1 MLLTITAAGEH
12 AHALSFLLHKHPDTL
27 QQAELSVGTA
37 YIFYPEYGNEK
48 VTAALLLD
56 IDPIGMVRNA
66 KNFAGKD
73 FLLGQYVN
81 DRPYVASSFM
91 SSAISKAFSSA
102 MNGRCKEHPEYIEL
116 PLTLTAKIS
125 VLPAPRGGELLIKR
139 LFEPLGYTVEAERHL
154 LDTQFSEWGYG
165 KYFTLTLKN
174 TLPLKELL
182 SHLYVLIPVLDNE
195 KHYFITQNEVEKLLQ
210 KGKGWLEQHPEREI
224 IVSRYLINL
233 KSLVRS
239 AFEVLQAAEDG
250 IIPSTDNEADADD
263 ETAQDEL
270 TKMDDTDAAEIG
282 HHNST
287 AADTLKPE
295 KAVKTGAVLETGS
308 TGNNA
313 TGEVKIGSKPKIGSE
328 VKTAG
333 DGLNDTVHTQLQKA
347 KKERLHDIRLKL
359 VVEKL
364 KQSGAASV
372 IDLGCGDG
380 KLLRLLVKEKQFTR
394 IAGTDVSYSELEKC
408 QDRLHWEEMSAKQ
421 RERLSLFQSSLTY
434 RDKRFSGFDA
444 AAVVEVIEHLD
455 LNRLPALEKSLF
467 ICAKPQTIVL
477 TTPNREYNVRYEN
490 LSAGK
495 VRHSDHRFEW
505 TRSEFAAWAERVA
518 REKNYTVVF
527 FPVGEEEE
535 NIGAPSQM
543 AVFTY
548 GN

>member
-1 MLLTITAAGEH
+1 MLLTITAEGEN
-12 AHALSFLLHKHPDTL
+12 AAALSFLLHKHPDKL
-27 QQAELSVGTA
+27 QQVELSVGVA
-37 YIFYPEYGNEK
+37 YIFYPECGKEK

-102 MNGRCKEHPEYIEL
+102 MNGSCKEHPEFIDM
-116 PLTLTAKIS
+116 PLALTAKIS

-174 TLPLKELL
+174 TLPLKDLL

-239 AFEVLQAAEDG
+239 AFEVLQAVEDG
-250 IIPSTDNEADADD
+250 IIPDTDNEA
-263 ETAQDEL
+263 EQDEL
-270 TKMDDTDAAEIG
+270 TKIED
-282 HHNST
+282 T
-287 AADTLKPE
+287 AA
-295 KAVKTGAVLETGS
+295 A
-308 TGNNA
+308 
-313 TGEVKIGSKPKIGSE
+313 
-328 VKTAG
+328 
-333 DGLNDTVHTQLQKA
+333 HTQLQKV

-359 VVEKL
+359 VAEKL

-380 KLLRLLVKEKQFTR
+380 KLLRLLLKEKQFTR
-394 IAGTDVSYSELEKC
+394 IAGTDVSYSELEKS
-408 QDRLHWEEMSAKQ
+408 QDKLHWNEMPERQ

-455 LNRLPALEKSLF
+455 PNRLPALEKSLF
-467 ICAKPQTIVL
+467 TYAKPQTIVL

-505 TRSEFAAWAERVA
+505 TRSEFEAWAERVA
-518 REKNYTVVF
+518 RENNYTVAF
-527 FPVGEEEE
+527 FPVGEEEK

>member
-1 MLLTITAAGEH
+1 MLLTITAEGEN
-12 AHALSFLLHKHPDTL
+12 AAALSFLLHKHPDKL
-27 QQAELSVGTA
+27 QQVELSVGA
-37 YIFYPEYGNEK
+37 ASIFYPECRKEK

-81 DRPYVASSFM
+81 DRPYVASSFV

-102 MNGRCKEHPEYIEL
+102 MNGSCKEYPEFIDM
-116 PLTLTAKIS
+116 PLALTAKIS
-125 VLPAPRGGELLIKR
+125 VLPAPRGGGLLIKR

-174 TLPLKELL
+174 TLSLKELL

-239 AFEVLQAAEDG
+239 AFEVLQAVEDG
-250 IIPSTDNEADADD
+250 IIPDTDNEA
-263 ETAQDEL
+263 EQDEL
-270 TKMDDTDAAEIG
+270 TKIED
-282 HHNST
+282 T
-287 AADTLKPE
+287 AA
-295 KAVKTGAVLETGS
+295 A
-308 TGNNA
+308 
-313 TGEVKIGSKPKIGSE
+313 
-328 VKTAG
+328 
-333 DGLNDTVHTQLQKA
+333 HTQLQKV

-359 VVEKL
+359 VTEKL

-380 KLLRLLVKEKQFTR
+380 KLLRLLLKEKQFTR
-394 IAGTDVSYSELEKC
+394 IAGTDVSYSELEKS
-408 QDRLHWEEMSAKQ
+408 QDKLHWNEMPEKQ

-455 LNRLPALEKSLF
+455 PNRLPALEKSLF
-467 ICAKPQTIVL
+467 TYAKPQTIVL

-505 TRSEFAAWAERVA
+505 TRSEFEAWAERVA
-518 REKNYTVVF
+518 RENNYTVAF

>member
-1 MLLTITAAGEH
+1 MLLTITAEGEN
-12 AHALSFLLHKHPDTL
+12 AAALSFLLHKHPDKL
-27 QQAELSVGTA
+27 QQVELSVGVA
-37 YIFYPEYGNEK
+37 YIFYPECGKEK

-102 MNGRCKEHPEYIEL
+102 MNGSCKEHPEFIDM
-116 PLTLTAKIS
+116 PLALTAKIS

-174 TLPLKELL
+174 TLSLKDLL

-233 KSLVRS
+233 KSLMRS
-239 AFEVLQAAEDG
+239 AFEVLQAVEDG
-250 IIPSTDNEADADD
+250 IIPDTDNEA
-263 ETAQDEL
+263 EQDEL
-270 TKMDDTDAAEIG
+270 TKIED
-282 HHNST
+282 T
-287 AADTLKPE
+287 AA
-295 KAVKTGAVLETGS
+295 A
-308 TGNNA
+308 
-313 TGEVKIGSKPKIGSE
+313 
-328 VKTAG
+328 
-333 DGLNDTVHTQLQKA
+333 HTQLQKV

-359 VVEKL
+359 VAEKL

-380 KLLRLLVKEKQFTR
+380 KLLRLLLKEKQFTR
-394 IAGTDVSYSELEKC
+394 IAGTDVSYSELEKS
-408 QDRLHWEEMSAKQ
+408 QDKLHWNEMPEKQ

-455 LNRLPALEKSLF
+455 PNRLPALEKSLF
-467 ICAKPQTIVL
+467 TYAKPQTIVL

-505 TRSEFAAWAERVA
+505 TRSEFEAWAERVA
-518 REKNYTVVF
+518 RENNYTVAF

>member
-1 MLLTITAAGEH
+1 MLLTITAEGEN
-12 AHALSFLLHKHPDTL
+12 AAALSFLLHKHPDKL
-27 QQAELSVGTA
+27 QQVELSVGAA
-37 YIFYPEYGNEK
+37 YIFYPECEKEK

-81 DRPYVASSFM
+81 DRPYVASSFV

-102 MNGRCKEHPEYIEL
+102 MNGSCKEHPEFIDM
-116 PLTLTAKIS
+116 PLALTAKIS

-174 TLPLKELL
+174 TLALKDLL

-239 AFEVLQAAEDG
+239 AFEVLQAVEDG
-250 IIPSTDNEADADD
+250 IIPDTDNEA
-263 ETAQDEL
+263 EQDEL
-270 TKMDDTDAAEIG
+270 TKIED
-282 HHNST
+282 T
-287 AADTLKPE
+287 AA
-295 KAVKTGAVLETGS
+295 A
-308 TGNNA
+308 
-313 TGEVKIGSKPKIGSE
+313 
-328 VKTAG
+328 
-333 DGLNDTVHTQLQKA
+333 HTQLQKV

-359 VVEKL
+359 VAEKL

-380 KLLRLLVKEKQFTR
+380 KLLRLLLKEKQFTR
-394 IAGTDVSYSELEKC
+394 IAGTDVSYSELEKS
-408 QDRLHWEEMSAKQ
+408 QDRLHWNEMPEKQ

-455 LNRLPALEKSLF
+455 PNRLPALEKSLF
-467 ICAKPQTIVL
+467 TYAKPQTIVL

-505 TRSEFAAWAERVA
+505 TRSEFEAWAERVA
-518 REKNYTVVF
+518 RENNYTVAC

>member
-1 MLLTITAAGEH
+1 MLLTITAEGEN
-12 AHALSFLLHKHPDTL
+12 AAALSFLLHKHPDKL
-27 QQAELSVGTA
+27 QQVELSVGAA
-37 YIFYPEYGNEK
+37 YIFYPECEKEK

-102 MNGRCKEHPEYIEL
+102 MNGNCKEHPEFIDM
-116 PLTLTAKIS
+116 PLALTAKIS

-174 TLPLKELL
+174 TLALKDLL

-239 AFEVLQAAEDG
+239 AFEVLQAVEDG
-250 IIPSTDNEADADD
+250 IIPDTDNEA
-263 ETAQDEL
+263 EQDEL
-270 TKMDDTDAAEIG
+270 TKIED
-282 HHNST
+282 T
-287 AADTLKPE
+287 AA
-295 KAVKTGAVLETGS
+295 A
-308 TGNNA
+308 
-313 TGEVKIGSKPKIGSE
+313 
-328 VKTAG
+328 
-333 DGLNDTVHTQLQKA
+333 HTQLQKV

-359 VVEKL
+359 VAEKL

-380 KLLRLLVKEKQFTR
+380 KLLRLLLKEKQFTR
-394 IAGTDVSYSELEKC
+394 IAGTDVSYSELEKS
-408 QDRLHWEEMSAKQ
+408 QDKLHWNEMPEKQ
-421 RERLSLFQSSLTY
+421 RERISLFQSSLTY
-434 RDKRFSGFDA
+434 RDKRFCGFDA

-455 LNRLPALEKSLF
+455 PNRLPALEKSLF
-467 ICAKPQTIVL
+467 TYAKPQTIVL

-505 TRSEFAAWAERVA
+505 TRSEFEAWAERVA
-518 REKNYTVVF
+518 RENNYTVAF

>member
-1 MLLTITAAGEH
+1 MLLTITAEGEN
-12 AHALSFLLHKHPDTL
+12 AAALSFLMHKHPDKL
-27 QQAELSVGTA
+27 QQVELSVGAA
-37 YIFYPEYGNEK
+37 YIFYPECGKEK

-102 MNGRCKEHPEYIEL
+102 MNGSCKEHPEFIDM
-116 PLTLTAKIS
+116 PLALTAKIS

-139 LFEPLGYTVEAERHL
+139 LFEPLGYTVDAERHL

-174 TLPLKELL
+174 TLPLKDLL
-182 SHLYVLIPVLDNE
+182 SHLYVLIPVLDTE

-210 KGKGWLEQHPEREI
+210 KGKGWLEQHPEREV

-239 AFEVLQAAEDG
+239 AFEVLQAVEDG
-250 IIPSTDNEADADD
+250 IIPDTDNEA
-263 ETAQDEL
+263 EQDEL
-270 TKMDDTDAAEIG
+270 TKIED
-282 HHNST
+282 T
-287 AADTLKPE
+287 AA
-295 KAVKTGAVLETGS
+295 A
-308 TGNNA
+308 
-313 TGEVKIGSKPKIGSE
+313 
-328 VKTAG
+328 
-333 DGLNDTVHTQLQKA
+333 HTQLQKA

-359 VVEKL
+359 VAEKL

-380 KLLRLLVKEKQFTR
+380 KLLRLLLKEKQFTR
-394 IAGTDVSYSELEKC
+394 IAGTDVSYSELEKS
-408 QDRLHWEEMSAKQ
+408 QDKLHWNEMPEKQ

-455 LNRLPALEKSLF
+455 PNRLPALEKSLF
-467 ICAKPQTIVL
+467 TYAKPQTIVL

-505 TRSEFAAWAERVA
+505 TRSEFEAWAERVA
-518 REKNYTVVF
+518 RENNYTVAF

>member
-1 MLLTITAAGEH
+1 MLLTITAEGEN
-12 AHALSFLLHKHPDTL
+12 AAALSFLLHKHPDKL
-27 QQAELSVGTA
+27 QQVELSVGA
-37 YIFYPEYGNEK
+37 ASIFYPECRKEK

-66 KNFAGKD
+66 KNFARKD

-102 MNGRCKEHPEYIEL
+102 MNGSCKEHPEFIDM
-116 PLTLTAKIS
+116 PLALTAKIS

-174 TLPLKELL
+174 TLALKDLL

-239 AFEVLQAAEDG
+239 AFEVLQAVEDG
-250 IIPSTDNEADADD
+250 IIPDTDNEA
-263 ETAQDEL
+263 EQDEL
-270 TKMDDTDAAEIG
+270 TKIED
-282 HHNST
+282 T
-287 AADTLKPE
+287 AA
-295 KAVKTGAVLETGS
+295 A
-308 TGNNA
+308 
-313 TGEVKIGSKPKIGSE
+313 
-328 VKTAG
+328 
-333 DGLNDTVHTQLQKA
+333 HTQLQKV

-359 VVEKL
+359 VAEKL

-380 KLLRLLVKEKQFTR
+380 KLLRLLLKEKQFTR
-394 IAGTDVSYSELEKC
+394 IAGTDVSYSELEKS
-408 QDRLHWEEMSAKQ
+408 QDKLHWNEMPEKQ

-455 LNRLPALEKSLF
+455 PNRLPALEKSLF
-467 ICAKPQTIVL
+467 TYAKPQTIVL

-505 TRSEFAAWAERVA
+505 TRSEFEAWAERVA
-518 REKNYTVVF
+518 RENNYTVAF

>member
-1 MLLTITAAGEH
+1 MLLTITAEGEN
-12 AHALSFLLHKHPDTL
+12 AAALSFLLHKHPDKL
-27 QQAELSVGTA
+27 QQVELSVGAA
-37 YIFYPEYGNEK
+37 YIFYPECEKEK

-102 MNGRCKEHPEYIEL
+102 MNGSCKEHPEFIDM
-116 PLTLTAKIS
+116 PLALTAKIS

-174 TLPLKELL
+174 TLALKDLL

-239 AFEVLQAAEDG
+239 AFEVLQAVEDG
-250 IIPSTDNEADADD
+250 IIPDTDNEA
-263 ETAQDEL
+263 EQDEL
-270 TKMDDTDAAEIG
+270 TKIED
-282 HHNST
+282 T
-287 AADTLKPE
+287 AA
-295 KAVKTGAVLETGS
+295 A
-308 TGNNA
+308 
-313 TGEVKIGSKPKIGSE
+313 
-328 VKTAG
+328 
-333 DGLNDTVHTQLQKA
+333 HTQLQKV

-359 VVEKL
+359 VAEKL

-380 KLLRLLVKEKQFTR
+380 KLLRLLLKEKQFTR
-394 IAGTDVSYSELEKC
+394 IAGTDVSYSELEKS
-408 QDRLHWEEMSAKQ
+408 QDKLHWNEMPEKQ

-434 RDKRFSGFDA
+434 RDKRFCGFDA

-455 LNRLPALEKSLF
+455 PNRLPALEKSLF
-467 ICAKPQTIVL
+467 TYAKPQTIVL
-477 TTPNREYNVRYEN
+477 TTPNREYNVCYEN

-505 TRSEFAAWAERVA
+505 TRSEFEAWAERVA
-518 REKNYTVVF
+518 RENNYTVAF

>member
-1 MLLTITAAGEH
+1 MLLTITAEGEN
-12 AHALSFLLHKHPDTL
+12 AAALSFLLHKHPDKL
-27 QQAELSVGTA
+27 QQVELSVGA
-37 YIFYPEYGNEK
+37 ASIFYPECRKEK

-102 MNGRCKEHPEYIEL
+102 MNGSCKEHPEFIDM
-116 PLTLTAKIS
+116 PLALTAKIS

-174 TLPLKELL
+174 TLALKDLL

-239 AFEVLQAAEDG
+239 AFEVLQAAEEG
-250 IIPSTDNEADADD
+250 IIPDTDNET
-263 ETAQDEL
+263 EQDEL
-270 TKMDDTDAAEIG
+270 TKIED
-282 HHNST
+282 T
-287 AADTLKPE
+287 AA
-295 KAVKTGAVLETGS
+295 A
-308 TGNNA
+308 
-313 TGEVKIGSKPKIGSE
+313 
-328 VKTAG
+328 
-333 DGLNDTVHTQLQKA
+333 HTQLQKA

-359 VVEKL
+359 VAEKL

-380 KLLRLLVKEKQFTR
+380 KLLRLLLKEKQFTR
-394 IAGTDVSYSELEKC
+394 IAGTDVSYSELEKS
-408 QDRLHWEEMSAKQ
+408 QDKLHWNEMPEKQ

-455 LNRLPALEKSLF
+455 PNRLPALEKSLF
-467 ICAKPQTIVL
+467 TYAKPQTIVL

-518 REKNYTVVF
+518 RENNYTVAF
-527 FPVGEEEE
+527 FPVGEEEK

>member
-1 MLLTITAAGEH
+1 MLLTITAEGEN
-12 AHALSFLLHKHPDTL
+12 AAALSFLLHKHPDKL
-27 QQAELSVGTA
+27 QQVELSVGAA
-37 YIFYPEYGNEK
+37 YIFYPECEKEK

-102 MNGRCKEHPEYIEL
+102 MNGSCKEHPEFIDM
-116 PLTLTAKIS
+116 PLALTAKIS

-154 LDTQFSEWGYG
+154 LDTQFPEWGYG

-174 TLPLKELL
+174 TLALKDLL

-239 AFEVLQAAEDG
+239 AFEVLQAAEEG
-250 IIPSTDNEADADD
+250 IIPDTDNEA
-263 ETAQDEL
+263 EQDEL
-270 TKMDDTDAAEIG
+270 TKIED
-282 HHNST
+282 T
-287 AADTLKPE
+287 AA
-295 KAVKTGAVLETGS
+295 A
-308 TGNNA
+308 
-313 TGEVKIGSKPKIGSE
+313 
-328 VKTAG
+328 
-333 DGLNDTVHTQLQKA
+333 HTQLQKV

-359 VVEKL
+359 VAEKL

-380 KLLRLLVKEKQFTR
+380 KLLRLLLKEKQFTR
-394 IAGTDVSYSELEKC
+394 IAGTDVSYSELEKS
-408 QDRLHWEEMSAKQ
+408 QDKLHWNEMSEKQ

-455 LNRLPALEKSLF
+455 PNRLPALEKSLF
-467 ICAKPQTIVL
+467 TYAKPQTIVL

-505 TRSEFAAWAERVA
+505 TRSEFEAWAERVA
-518 REKNYTVVF
+518 RENNYTVAF

>member
-1 MLLTITAAGEH
+1 MLLTITAEGEN
-12 AHALSFLLHKHPDTL
+12 AAALSFLLHKHPDKL
-27 QQAELSVGTA
+27 QQVELSVGVA
-37 YIFYPEYGNEK
+37 YIFYPECGKEK

-102 MNGRCKEHPEYIEL
+102 MNGSCKEHPEFIDM
-116 PLTLTAKIS
+116 PLALTAKIS

-174 TLPLKELL
+174 TLSLKDLL

-233 KSLVRS
+233 KSLMRS
-239 AFEVLQAAEDG
+239 AFEVLQAVEDG
-250 IIPSTDNEADADD
+250 TIPDTDNEA
-263 ETAQDEL
+263 EQDGL
-270 TKMDDTDAAEIG
+270 TEIED
-282 HHNST
+282 T
-287 AADTLKPE
+287 AA
-295 KAVKTGAVLETGS
+295 A
-308 TGNNA
+308 
-313 TGEVKIGSKPKIGSE
+313 
-328 VKTAG
+328 
-333 DGLNDTVHTQLQKA
+333 HTQLQKV

-359 VVEKL
+359 VAEKL

-380 KLLRLLVKEKQFTR
+380 KLLRLLLKEKQFTR
-394 IAGTDVSYSELEKC
+394 IAGADVSYSELEKS
-408 QDRLHWEEMSAKQ
+408 QDKLHWNEMPEKQ

-455 LNRLPALEKSLF
+455 PNRLPALEKSLF
-467 ICAKPQTIVL
+467 TYAKPQTIVL

-505 TRSEFAAWAERVA
+505 TRSEFEAWAERVA
-518 REKNYTVVF
+518 RENNYTVAF

>member
-1 MLLTITAAGEH
+1 MLLTITAEGEN
-12 AHALSFLLHKHPDTL
+12 AAALSFLLHKHPDKL
-27 QQAELSVGTA
+27 QQVELSVGAA
-37 YIFYPEYGNEK
+37 YIFYPECGKEK

-102 MNGRCKEHPEYIEL
+102 MNGSCKEHPKFIDM
-116 PLTLTAKIS
+116 PLALTAKIS

-154 LDTQFSEWGYG
+154 LDTQFPEWGYG

-174 TLPLKELL
+174 TLTLKELL
-182 SHLYVLIPVLDNE
+182 SHLYVLIPVLDTE

-250 IIPSTDNEADADD
+250 IIPDTDNEAEQDD
-263 ETAQDEL
+263 L
-270 TKMDDTDAAEIG
+270 TKIED
-282 HHNST
+282 T
-287 AADTLKPE
+287 AA
-295 KAVKTGAVLETGS
+295 A
-308 TGNNA
+308 
-313 TGEVKIGSKPKIGSE
+313 
-328 VKTAG
+328 
-333 DGLNDTVHTQLQKA
+333 HTQLQKV

-359 VVEKL
+359 VAEKL

-380 KLLRLLVKEKQFTR
+380 KLLRLLLKEKQFTR
-394 IAGTDVSYSELEKC
+394 IAGADVSYSELEKS
-408 QDRLHWEEMSAKQ
+408 QDKLHWNEMPEKQ
-421 RERLSLFQSSLTY
+421 RERLSLFQSSLTS
-434 RDKRFSGFDA
+434 RDKRFNGFDA

-455 LNRLPALEKSLF
+455 PNRLPALEKSLF
-467 ICAKPQTIVL
+467 TYAKPQTIVL
-477 TTPNREYNVRYEN
+477 TTPNREYNVRYAHP
-490 LSAGK
+490 SAGK

-505 TRSEFAAWAERVA
+505 TRSEFEAWAERVA
-518 REKNYTVVF
+518 RENNYTVAF

>member
-1 MLLTITAAGEH
+1 MLLTITAEGEN
-12 AHALSFLLHKHPDTL
+12 AAALSFLLHKHPDKL
-27 QQAELSVGTA
+27 QQVELSVGA
-37 YIFYPEYGNEK
+37 ASIFYPECEKEK

-66 KNFAGKD
+66 KNFAGED

-102 MNGRCKEHPEYIEL
+102 MNGSCKEHPEFIDM
-116 PLTLTAKIS
+116 PLALTAKIS

-174 TLPLKELL
+174 TLSLKDLL

-250 IIPSTDNEADADD
+250 IIPDTDNEA
-263 ETAQDEL
+263 EQDEL
-270 TKMDDTDAAEIG
+270 TKIED
-282 HHNST
+282 T
-287 AADTLKPE
+287 AA
-295 KAVKTGAVLETGS
+295 A
-308 TGNNA
+308 
-313 TGEVKIGSKPKIGSE
+313 
-328 VKTAG
+328 
-333 DGLNDTVHTQLQKA
+333 HTQLQKV

-359 VVEKL
+359 VTEKL

-380 KLLRLLVKEKQFTR
+380 KLLRLLLKEKQFTR
-394 IAGTDVSYSELEKC
+394 IAGTDVSYSELEKS
-408 QDRLHWEEMSAKQ
+408 QDKLHWNEMPEKQ

-455 LNRLPALEKSLF
+455 PNRLPALEKSLF
-467 ICAKPQTIVL
+467 TYAKPQTIVL

-505 TRSEFAAWAERVA
+505 TRSEFEAWAERVA
-518 REKNYTVVF
+518 RENNYTVAF

>member
-1 MLLTITAAGEH
+1 MLLTITAEGEN
-12 AHALSFLLHKHPDTL
+12 AAALSFLLHKHPDKL
-27 QQAELSVGTA
+27 QQVELSVGVA
-37 YIFYPEYGNEK
+37 YIFYPECGKEK

-102 MNGRCKEHPEYIEL
+102 MNGNCKEHPEFIDM
-116 PLTLTAKIS
+116 PLALTAKIS

-174 TLPLKELL
+174 TLSLKDLL

-233 KSLVRS
+233 KSLMRS
-239 AFEVLQAAEDG
+239 AFEVLQAVEDG
-250 IIPSTDNEADADD
+250 IIPDTDNEA
-263 ETAQDEL
+263 EQDEL
-270 TKMDDTDAAEIG
+270 TKIED
-282 HHNST
+282 T
-287 AADTLKPE
+287 AA
-295 KAVKTGAVLETGS
+295 A
-308 TGNNA
+308 
-313 TGEVKIGSKPKIGSE
+313 
-328 VKTAG
+328 
-333 DGLNDTVHTQLQKA
+333 HTQLQKV

-359 VVEKL
+359 VAEKL

-380 KLLRLLVKEKQFTR
+380 KLLRLLLKEKQFTR
-394 IAGTDVSYSELEKC
+394 IAGTDVSYSELEKS
-408 QDRLHWEEMSAKQ
+408 QDKLHWNEMPEKQ

-455 LNRLPALEKSLF
+455 PNRLPALEKSLF
-467 ICAKPQTIVL
+467 TYAKPQTIVL

-505 TRSEFAAWAERVA
+505 TRSEFEAWAERVA
-518 REKNYTVVF
+518 RENNYTVAF
-527 FPVGEEEE
+527 FPVGEEE

>member
-1 MLLTITAAGEH
+1 MLLTITAEGEN
-12 AHALSFLLHKHPDTL
+12 AAALSFLLHKHPDKL
-27 QQAELSVGTA
+27 QQVELSVGAA
-37 YIFYPEYGNEK
+37 YIFYPECEKEK

-102 MNGRCKEHPEYIEL
+102 MNGSCKEHPEFIDM
-116 PLTLTAKIS
+116 PLALTAKIS

-174 TLPLKELL
+174 TLALKDLL

-239 AFEVLQAAEDG
+239 AFEVLQAVEDG
-250 IIPSTDNEADADD
+250 IIPDTDNEA
-263 ETAQDEL
+263 EQDEL
-270 TKMDDTDAAEIG
+270 TKIED
-282 HHNST
+282 T
-287 AADTLKPE
+287 AA
-295 KAVKTGAVLETGS
+295 A
-308 TGNNA
+308 
-313 TGEVKIGSKPKIGSE
+313 
-328 VKTAG
+328 
-333 DGLNDTVHTQLQKA
+333 HTQLQKV

-359 VVEKL
+359 VAEKL

-380 KLLRLLVKEKQFTR
+380 KLLRLLLKEKQFTR
-394 IAGTDVSYSELEKC
+394 IAGTDVSYSELEKSR
-408 QDRLHWEEMSAKQ
+408 DKLHWNEMPEKQ

-455 LNRLPALEKSLF
+455 PNRLPALEKSLF
-467 ICAKPQTIVL
+467 TYAKPQTIVL

-505 TRSEFAAWAERVA
+505 IRSEFAAWAERVA
-518 REKNYTVVF
+518 RENNYTVAF
-527 FPVGEEEE
+527 FPVGEEEK

>member
-1 MLLTITAAGEH
+1 MLLTITAEGEN
-12 AHALSFLLHKHPDTL
+12 AQALSFLLHKHPDTL
-27 QQAELSVGTA
+27 QTAELSVGKA
-37 YIFYPEYGNEK
+37 HVFYPEYGNGK
-48 VTAALLLD
+48 VTAALLLE

-91 SSAISKAFSSA
+91 STAISKAFSSA
-102 MNGRCKEHPEYIEL
+102 MNGNCKERPEYVDM
-116 PLTLTAKIS
+116 PLALTAKLS
-125 VLPAPRGGELLIKR
+125 VLPAPRGGEMLIKR
-139 LFEPLGYTVEAERHL
+139 LFEPLGYTAQAERHL
-154 LDTQFSEWGYG
+154 LDTHFPAWGYG

-174 TLPLKELL
+174 TLPLKALL
-182 SHLYVLIPVLDNE
+182 THLYVLIPVLDNE
-195 KHYFITQNEVEKLLQ
+195 KHYFITQDEVSKLMQ
-210 KGKGWLEQHPEREI
+210 KGKGWIEQHPEREL

-239 AFEVLQAAEDG
+239 AFEVLQAAEEGMDAETLENKSEEEG
-250 IIPSTDNEADADD
+250 I
-263 ETAQDEL
+263 
-270 TKMDDTDAAEIG
+270 DTEPA
-282 HHNST
+282 
-287 AADTLKPE
+287 PQ
-295 KAVKTGAVLETGS
+295 
-308 TGNNA
+308 
-313 TGEVKIGSKPKIGSE
+313 PKE
-328 VKTAG
+328 
-333 DGLNDTVHTQLQKA
+333 

-359 VVEKL
+359 VADKL
-364 KQSGAASV
+364 KMSGAASV

-380 KLLRLLVKEKQFTR
+380 KLLRLLLKEKQFTR
-394 IAGTDVSYSELEKC
+394 IAGVDVSYSELAKC
-408 QDRLHWEEMSAKQ
+408 KDRLHWGEMPEKQ

-444 AAVVEVIEHLD
+444 AAVVEVIEHLE

-467 ICAKPQTIVL
+467 MYAKPQTIVL

-505 TRSEFAAWAERVA
+505 TRKEFETWAARVA
-518 REKNYTVVF
+518 HENHYTVAF

-535 NIGAPSQM
+535 TIGAPSQM

-548 GN
+548 GD

>member
-1 MLLTITAAGEH
+1 MLLTITAEGEN
-12 AHALSFLLHKHPDTL
+12 AAALSFLLHKHPDKL
-27 QQAELSVGTA
+27 QQVELSVGAA
-37 YIFYPEYGNEK
+37 YIFYPECEKEK

-102 MNGRCKEHPEYIEL
+102 MNGSCKEHPEFIDM
-116 PLTLTAKIS
+116 PLALTAKIS

-154 LDTQFSEWGYG
+154 LDTQFSAWGYG

-174 TLPLKELL
+174 TLPLKDLL
-182 SHLYVLIPVLDNE
+182 SHLYVLIPVLDTE

-224 IVSRYLINL
+224 IVLRYLINL

-239 AFEVLQAAEDG
+239 AFEVLQAAEEG
-250 IIPSTDNEADADD
+250 IIPDTDNET
-263 ETAQDEL
+263 EQDEL
-270 TKMDDTDAAEIG
+270 TKIED
-282 HHNST
+282 T
-287 AADTLKPE
+287 AA
-295 KAVKTGAVLETGS
+295 A
-308 TGNNA
+308 
-313 TGEVKIGSKPKIGSE
+313 
-328 VKTAG
+328 
-333 DGLNDTVHTQLQKA
+333 HTQLQKV

-359 VVEKL
+359 VAEKL

-380 KLLRLLVKEKQFTR
+380 KLLRLLLKEKQFTR
-394 IAGTDVSYSELEKC
+394 IAGTDVSYSELEKS
-408 QDRLHWEEMSAKQ
+408 QDKLHWNEMPEKQ

-455 LNRLPALEKSLF
+455 PNRLPALEKSLF
-467 ICAKPQTIVL
+467 TYAKPQTIVL

-505 TRSEFAAWAERVA
+505 TRSEFEAWAGRVA
-518 REKNYTVVF
+518 RENNYTVAF
-527 FPVGEEEE
+527 FPVGEEE

>member
-1 MLLTITAAGEH
+1 MLLTITAEGEN
-12 AHALSFLLHKHPDTL
+12 AAALSFLLHKHPDKL
-27 QQAELSVGTA
+27 QQVELSVGAA
-37 YIFYPEYGNEK
+37 YIFYPECEK
-48 VTAALLLD
+48 EKATAALLLD

-102 MNGRCKEHPEYIEL
+102 MNGSCKEHPEFIDM
-116 PLTLTAKIS
+116 PLALTAKIS

-154 LDTQFSEWGYG
+154 LDTQFPEWGYG

-174 TLPLKELL
+174 TLALKDLL

-239 AFEVLQAAEDG
+239 AFEVLQAVEDG
-250 IIPSTDNEADADD
+250 IIPDTDNEA
-263 ETAQDEL
+263 EQDEL
-270 TKMDDTDAAEIG
+270 TKIED
-282 HHNST
+282 T
-287 AADTLKPE
+287 AA
-295 KAVKTGAVLETGS
+295 A
-308 TGNNA
+308 
-313 TGEVKIGSKPKIGSE
+313 
-328 VKTAG
+328 
-333 DGLNDTVHTQLQKA
+333 HTQLQKV

-359 VVEKL
+359 VAEKL

-380 KLLRLLVKEKQFTR
+380 KLLRLLLKEKQFTR
-394 IAGTDVSYSELEKC
+394 IAGADVSYSELEKS
-408 QDRLHWEEMSAKQ
+408 QDKLHWNEMPEKQ

-455 LNRLPALEKSLF
+455 PNRLPALEKSLF
-467 ICAKPQTIVL
+467 TYAKPQTIVL

-505 TRSEFAAWAERVA
+505 TRSEFEAWAERVA
-518 REKNYTVVF
+518 RENNYTVAF

>member
-1 MLLTITAAGEH
+1 MLLTITAEGEN
-12 AHALSFLLHKHPDTL
+12 AAALSFLLHKHPDKL
-27 QQAELSVGTA
+27 QQVELSVGAA
-37 YIFYPEYGNEK
+37 YIFYPECEKEK

-81 DRPYVASSFM
+81 DRPYVASSFV

-102 MNGRCKEHPEYIEL
+102 MNGSCKEHPEFIDM
-116 PLTLTAKIS
+116 PLALTAKIS

-174 TLPLKELL
+174 TLALKDLL

-239 AFEVLQAAEDG
+239 AFEVLQAVEDG
-250 IIPSTDNEADADD
+250 IIPDTDNEA
-263 ETAQDEL
+263 EQDEL
-270 TKMDDTDAAEIG
+270 TKIED
-282 HHNST
+282 T
-287 AADTLKPE
+287 AA
-295 KAVKTGAVLETGS
+295 A
-308 TGNNA
+308 
-313 TGEVKIGSKPKIGSE
+313 
-328 VKTAG
+328 
-333 DGLNDTVHTQLQKA
+333 HTQLQKV

-359 VVEKL
+359 VAEKL

-380 KLLRLLVKEKQFTR
+380 KLLRLLLKEKQFTR
-394 IAGTDVSYSELEKC
+394 IAGTDVSYSELEKS
-408 QDRLHWEEMSAKQ
+408 QDKLHCNEMPEKQ

-455 LNRLPALEKSLF
+455 PNRLPALEKSLF
-467 ICAKPQTIVL
+467 TYAKPQTIVL

-505 TRSEFAAWAERVA
+505 TRSEFEAWAERVA
-518 REKNYTVVF
+518 RENNYTVAF

>member
-1 MLLTITAAGEH
+1 MLLTITAEGEN
-12 AHALSFLLHKHPDTL
+12 AAALSFLLHKHPDKL
-27 QQAELSVGTA
+27 QQVELSVGAA
-37 YIFYPEYGNEK
+37 YIFYPECEKEK

-81 DRPYVASSFM
+81 DRPYVASSFV

-102 MNGRCKEHPEYIEL
+102 MNGSCKEHPEFIDM
-116 PLTLTAKIS
+116 PLALTAKIS

-174 TLPLKELL
+174 TLALKDLL

-239 AFEVLQAAEDG
+239 AFEVLQAAEEG
-250 IIPSTDNEADADD
+250 IIPDTDNEA
-263 ETAQDEL
+263 EQDEL
-270 TKMDDTDAAEIG
+270 TKIED
-282 HHNST
+282 T
-287 AADTLKPE
+287 AA
-295 KAVKTGAVLETGS
+295 A
-308 TGNNA
+308 
-313 TGEVKIGSKPKIGSE
+313 
-328 VKTAG
+328 
-333 DGLNDTVHTQLQKA
+333 HTQLQKV

-359 VVEKL
+359 VAEKL

-380 KLLRLLVKEKQFTR
+380 KLLRLLLKEKQFTR
-394 IAGTDVSYSELEKC
+394 IAGTDVSYSELEKS
-408 QDRLHWEEMSAKQ
+408 QDKLHWNEMPEKQ

-455 LNRLPALEKSLF
+455 PNRLPALEKSLF
-467 ICAKPQTIVL
+467 TYAKPQIIVL

-505 TRSEFAAWAERVA
+505 TRSEFEAWAERVA
-518 REKNYTVVF
+518 RENNYTVAF

>member
-1 MLLTITAAGEH
+1 MLLTITAEGEN
-12 AHALSFLLHKHPDTL
+12 AAALSFLMHKHPDKL
-27 QQAELSVGTA
+27 QQVELSVGAA
-37 YIFYPEYGNEK
+37 YIFYPECGKEK

-102 MNGRCKEHPEYIEL
+102 MNGSCKEHPEFIDM
-116 PLTLTAKIS
+116 PLALTAKIS

-174 TLPLKELL
+174 TLALKDLL

-239 AFEVLQAAEDG
+239 AFEVLQAVEDG
-250 IIPSTDNEADADD
+250 IIPDTDNEA
-263 ETAQDEL
+263 EQDEL
-270 TKMDDTDAAEIG
+270 TKIED
-282 HHNST
+282 T
-287 AADTLKPE
+287 AA
-295 KAVKTGAVLETGS
+295 A
-308 TGNNA
+308 
-313 TGEVKIGSKPKIGSE
+313 
-328 VKTAG
+328 
-333 DGLNDTVHTQLQKA
+333 HTQLQKV

-359 VVEKL
+359 VAEKL

-380 KLLRLLVKEKQFTR
+380 KLLRLLLKEKQFTR
-394 IAGTDVSYSELEKC
+394 IAGTDVSYSELEKS
-408 QDRLHWEEMSAKQ
+408 QDKLHWNEMPEKQ

-455 LNRLPALEKSLF
+455 PNRLPALEKSLF
-467 ICAKPQTIVL
+467 TYAKPQTIVL

-518 REKNYTVVF
+518 RENNYTVAF
-527 FPVGEEEE
+527 FPVGEEED

>member
-1 MLLTITAAGEH
+1 MLLTITAEGEN
-12 AHALSFLLHKHPDTL
+12 AAALSFLLHKHPDKL
-27 QQAELSVGTA
+27 QQVELSVGVA
-37 YIFYPEYGNEK
+37 SIFYPECGKEK

-102 MNGRCKEHPEYIEL
+102 MNGSCKEHPEFIDM
-116 PLTLTAKIS
+116 PLALTAKIS

-174 TLPLKELL
+174 TLALKDLL

-239 AFEVLQAAEDG
+239 AFEVLQAVEDG
-250 IIPSTDNEADADD
+250 IIPDTDNEA
-263 ETAQDEL
+263 EQDEL
-270 TKMDDTDAAEIG
+270 RKIEDPAA
-282 HHNST
+282 
-287 AADTLKPE
+287 A
-295 KAVKTGAVLETGS
+295 
-308 TGNNA
+308 
-313 TGEVKIGSKPKIGSE
+313 
-328 VKTAG
+328 
-333 DGLNDTVHTQLQKA
+333 HTQLQKV
-347 KKERLHDIRLKL
+347 KKERLHDIRLRL
-359 VVEKL
+359 VAEKL

-380 KLLRLLVKEKQFTR
+380 KLLRLLLKEKQFTR
-394 IAGTDVSYSELEKC
+394 IAGTDVSYSELEKS
-408 QDRLHWEEMSAKQ
+408 QDKLHWNEMPEKQ

-455 LNRLPALEKSLF
+455 PNRLPALEKSLF
-467 ICAKPQTIVL
+467 TYAKPQTIVL

-505 TRSEFAAWAERVA
+505 TRSEFEAWAERVA
-518 REKNYTVVF
+518 RENNYTVAF
-527 FPVGEEEE
+527 FPVGEEEK

>member
-270 TKMDDTDAAEIG
+270 TKMDDTDAA
-282 HHNST
+282 
-287 AADTLKPE
+287 
-295 KAVKTGAVLETGS
+295 
-308 TGNNA
+308 
-313 TGEVKIGSKPKIGSE
+313 
-328 VKTAG
+328 
-333 DGLNDTVHTQLQKA
+333 HTQLQKA

-518 REKNYTVVF
+518 RENNYTVAF

-535 NIGAPSQM
+535 SVGAPSQM

>member
-1 MLLTITAAGEH
+1 MLLTITAEGEN
-12 AHALSFLLHKHPDTL
+12 AAALSFLMHKHPDKL
-27 QQAELSVGTA
+27 QQVELSVGA
-37 YIFYPEYGNEK
+37 ASIFYPECRKGK

-102 MNGRCKEHPEYIEL
+102 MNGSCKEHPEFIDM
-116 PLTLTAKIS
+116 PLALTAKIS

-174 TLPLKELL
+174 TLPLKDLL
-182 SHLYVLIPVLDNE
+182 SHLYVLIPVLDTE

-250 IIPSTDNEADADD
+250 IIPDTDNEA
-263 ETAQDEL
+263 EQDEL
-270 TKMDDTDAAEIG
+270 TKIED
-282 HHNST
+282 T
-287 AADTLKPE
+287 AA
-295 KAVKTGAVLETGS
+295 A
-308 TGNNA
+308 
-313 TGEVKIGSKPKIGSE
+313 
-328 VKTAG
+328 
-333 DGLNDTVHTQLQKA
+333 HTQLQKV

-359 VVEKL
+359 VAEKL

-380 KLLRLLVKEKQFTR
+380 KLLRLLLKEKQFTR
-394 IAGTDVSYSELEKC
+394 IAGTDVSYSELEKS
-408 QDRLHWEEMSAKQ
+408 QDKLHWNEMPEKQ

-455 LNRLPALEKSLF
+455 PNRLPALEKSLF
-467 ICAKPQTIVL
+467 TYAKPQTIVL

-518 REKNYTVVF
+518 RENNYTVAF

>member
-1 MLLTITAAGEH
+1 MLLTITAEGEN
-12 AHALSFLLHKHPDTL
+12 AAALSFLLHKHPDKL
-27 QQAELSVGTA
+27 QQVELSVGAA
-37 YIFYPEYGNEK
+37 YIFYPECEKEK

-102 MNGRCKEHPEYIEL
+102 MNGSCKEHPEFIDM
-116 PLTLTAKIS
+116 PLALTAKIS

-154 LDTQFSEWGYG
+154 LDTQFPEWGYG

-174 TLPLKELL
+174 TLALKDLL

-239 AFEVLQAAEDG
+239 AFEVLQAAEEG
-250 IIPSTDNEADADD
+250 IIPDTDNEA
-263 ETAQDEL
+263 EQDEL
-270 TKMDDTDAAEIG
+270 TKIED
-282 HHNST
+282 T
-287 AADTLKPE
+287 AA
-295 KAVKTGAVLETGS
+295 A
-308 TGNNA
+308 
-313 TGEVKIGSKPKIGSE
+313 
-328 VKTAG
+328 
-333 DGLNDTVHTQLQKA
+333 HTQLQKV

-359 VVEKL
+359 VAEKL

-380 KLLRLLVKEKQFTR
+380 KLLRLLLKEKQFTR
-394 IAGTDVSYSELEKC
+394 IAGTDVSYSELEKS
-408 QDRLHWEEMSAKQ
+408 QDKLHWNEMPEKQ

-455 LNRLPALEKSLF
+455 PNRLPALEKSLF
-467 ICAKPQTIVL
+467 TYAKPQTIVL
-477 TTPNREYNVRYEN
+477 TTPNREYNVCYEN

-505 TRSEFAAWAERVA
+505 TRSEFEAWAERVA
-518 REKNYTVVF
+518 RENNYTVAF
-527 FPVGEEEE
+527 FPVGEEEK

>member
-1 MLLTITAAGEH
+1 MLLTITAEGEN
-12 AHALSFLLHKHPDTL
+12 AAALSFLLHKHPDKL
-27 QQAELSVGTA
+27 QQVELSVGAA
-37 YIFYPEYGNEK
+37 YIFYPECEKEK

-102 MNGRCKEHPEYIEL
+102 MNGSCKEHPEFIDM
-116 PLTLTAKIS
+116 PLALTAKIS

-174 TLPLKELL
+174 TLPLKDLL
-182 SHLYVLIPVLDNE
+182 SHLYVLIPVLDTE

-250 IIPSTDNEADADD
+250 IIPDTDNEAG
-263 ETAQDEL
+263 QDEL
-270 TKMDDTDAAEIG
+270 TEIE
-282 HHNST
+282 NTT
-287 AADTLKPE
+287 AA
-295 KAVKTGAVLETGS
+295 
-308 TGNNA
+308 
-313 TGEVKIGSKPKIGSE
+313 
-328 VKTAG
+328 
-333 DGLNDTVHTQLQKA
+333 HTQLQKA

-359 VVEKL
+359 VAEKL

-380 KLLRLLVKEKQFTR
+380 KLLRLLLKEKQFTR
-394 IAGTDVSYSELEKC
+394 IAGTDVSYSELEKS
-408 QDRLHWEEMSAKQ
+408 QDKLHWNEMPEKQ

-455 LNRLPALEKSLF
+455 PNRLPALEKSLF
-467 ICAKPQTIVL
+467 TYAKPQTIVL

-505 TRSEFAAWAERVA
+505 TRSEFEAWAERVA
-518 REKNYTVVF
+518 RENNYTVAF

>member
-1 MLLTITAAGEH
+1 MLLTITAEGEN
-12 AHALSFLLHKHPDTL
+12 AAALSFLLHKHPDKL
-27 QQAELSVGTA
+27 QQVELSVGAA
-37 YIFYPEYGNEK
+37 YIFYPECEKEK

-102 MNGRCKEHPEYIEL
+102 MNGSCKEHPEFIDM
-116 PLTLTAKIS
+116 PLALTAKIS
-125 VLPAPRGGELLIKR
+125 VLPALRGGELLIKR

-174 TLPLKELL
+174 TLSLKELL

-233 KSLVRS
+233 KSLMRS
-239 AFEVLQAAEDG
+239 AFEVLQAVEDG
-250 IIPSTDNEADADD
+250 IIPDTDNEA
-263 ETAQDEL
+263 EQDEL
-270 TKMDDTDAAEIG
+270 MKIE
-282 HHNST
+282 NT
-287 AADTLKPE
+287 AA
-295 KAVKTGAVLETGS
+295 A
-308 TGNNA
+308 
-313 TGEVKIGSKPKIGSE
+313 
-328 VKTAG
+328 
-333 DGLNDTVHTQLQKA
+333 HTQLQKV

-359 VVEKL
+359 VAEKL

-380 KLLRLLVKEKQFTR
+380 KLLRLLLKEKQFTR
-394 IAGTDVSYSELEKC
+394 IAGTDVSYSELEKS
-408 QDRLHWEEMSAKQ
+408 QDKLHWEEMPEKQ

-434 RDKRFSGFDA
+434 RDKRFNGFDA

-455 LNRLPALEKSLF
+455 PNRLPALEKSLF
-467 ICAKPQTIVL
+467 TYAKPQTIVL

-505 TRSEFAAWAERVA
+505 TRSEFEAWAERVA
-518 REKNYTVVF
+518 RENNYTVAF
-527 FPVGEEEE
+527 FPVGEEEKKHR
-535 NIGAPSQM
+535 S
-543 AVFTY
+543 AVADGGIY
-548 GN
+548 VWKLEYQKQP

>member
-1 MLLTITAAGEH
+1 VSCKKT
-12 AHALSFLLHKHPDTL
+12 
-27 QQAELSVGTA
+27 LSVSIRLFLSPVV
-37 YIFYPEYGNEK
+37 YYKKESYMFVCK
-48 VTAALLLD
+48 VFRKILK
-56 IDPIGMVRNA
+56 A
-66 KNFAGKD
+66 K
-73 FLLGQYVN
+73 
-81 DRPYVASSFM
+81 
-91 SSAISKAFSSA
+91 SKIIVFFV
-102 MNGRCKEHPEYIEL
+102 Y
-116 PLTLTAKIS
+116 
-125 VLPAPRGGELLIKR
+125 GELLIKR

-174 TLPLKELL
+174 TLALKDLL

-239 AFEVLQAAEDG
+239 AFEVLQAVEDG
-250 IIPSTDNEADADD
+250 IIPDTDNEA
-263 ETAQDEL
+263 EQDEL
-270 TKMDDTDAAEIG
+270 TKIED
-282 HHNST
+282 T
-287 AADTLKPE
+287 AA
-295 KAVKTGAVLETGS
+295 A
-308 TGNNA
+308 
-313 TGEVKIGSKPKIGSE
+313 
-328 VKTAG
+328 
-333 DGLNDTVHTQLQKA
+333 HTQLQKV

-359 VVEKL
+359 VAEKL

-380 KLLRLLVKEKQFTR
+380 KLLRLLLKEKQFTR
-394 IAGTDVSYSELEKC
+394 IAGTDVSYSELEKS
-408 QDRLHWEEMSAKQ
+408 QDKLHWNEMPEKQ

-455 LNRLPALEKSLF
+455 PNRLPALEKSLF
-467 ICAKPQTIVL
+467 TYAKPQIIVL

-505 TRSEFAAWAERVA
+505 TRSEFEAWAERVA
-518 REKNYTVVF
+518 RENNYTVAF

>member
-1 MLLTITAAGEH
+1 MLLTITAEGEN
-12 AHALSFLLHKHPDTL
+12 AAALSFLLHKHPDKL
-27 QQAELSVGTA
+27 QQVELSVGAA
-37 YIFYPEYGNEK
+37 YIFYPECEKEK

-102 MNGRCKEHPEYIEL
+102 MNGSCKEHPEFIDM
-116 PLTLTAKIS
+116 PLALTAKIS

-174 TLPLKELL
+174 TLPLKDLL

-239 AFEVLQAAEDG
+239 AFEVLQAAEEG
-250 IIPSTDNEADADD
+250 IIPDTDNET
-263 ETAQDEL
+263 EQDEL
-270 TKMDDTDAAEIG
+270 TKIED
-282 HHNST
+282 T
-287 AADTLKPE
+287 AA
-295 KAVKTGAVLETGS
+295 A
-308 TGNNA
+308 
-313 TGEVKIGSKPKIGSE
+313 
-328 VKTAG
+328 
-333 DGLNDTVHTQLQKA
+333 HTQLQKA

-359 VVEKL
+359 VAEKL

-380 KLLRLLVKEKQFTR
+380 KLLRLLLKEKQFTR
-394 IAGTDVSYSELEKC
+394 IAGTDVSYSELEKS
-408 QDRLHWEEMSAKQ
+408 QDKLHWNEMPEKQ

-455 LNRLPALEKSLF
+455 PNRLPALEKSLF
-467 ICAKPQTIVL
+467 TYAKPQTIVL

-518 REKNYTVVF
+518 RENNYTVAF
-527 FPVGEEEE
+527 FPVGEEEK

>member
-1 MLLTITAAGEH
+1 MLLTITAEGEN
-12 AHALSFLLHKHPDTL
+12 AAALSFLMHKHPDKL
-27 QQAELSVGTA
+27 QQVELSVGTA
-37 YIFYPEYGNEK
+37 YIFYPECKKEK

-102 MNGRCKEHPEYIEL
+102 MNGSCKEHPEFIDM
-116 PLTLTAKIS
+116 PLALTAKIS

-174 TLPLKELL
+174 TLPLKDLL
-182 SHLYVLIPVLDNE
+182 SHLYVLIPVLDTE

-210 KGKGWLEQHPEREI
+210 KGKGWLDQHPEREI

-239 AFEVLQAAEDG
+239 AFEVLQAVEDG
-250 IIPSTDNEADADD
+250 IIPDTDNEA
-263 ETAQDEL
+263 EQDEL
-270 TKMDDTDAAEIG
+270 TKIED
-282 HHNST
+282 T
-287 AADTLKPE
+287 AA
-295 KAVKTGAVLETGS
+295 A
-308 TGNNA
+308 
-313 TGEVKIGSKPKIGSE
+313 
-328 VKTAG
+328 
-333 DGLNDTVHTQLQKA
+333 HTQLQKV

-359 VVEKL
+359 VAEKL

-380 KLLRLLVKEKQFTR
+380 KLLRLLLKEKQFTR
-394 IAGTDVSYSELEKC
+394 IAGTDVSYSELEKS
-408 QDRLHWEEMSAKQ
+408 QDKLHWNEMPEKQ

-455 LNRLPALEKSLF
+455 PNRLPALEKSLF
-467 ICAKPQTIVL
+467 TYAKPQTIVL

-505 TRSEFAAWAERVA
+505 TRSEFEAWAERVA
-518 REKNYTVVF
+518 RENNYTVAF

>member
-1 MLLTITAAGEH
+1 MLLTITAEGEN
-12 AHALSFLLHKHPDTL
+12 AAALSFLLHKHPDTL
-27 QQAELSVGTA
+27 QQVELSVGSA
-37 YIFYPEYGNEK
+37 YIFYPEYGTEK

-102 MNGRCKEHPEYIEL
+102 MNGNCKEHPEFIDM
-116 PLTLTAKIS
+116 PLALTAKIS

-174 TLPLKELL
+174 TLPLKDLL
-182 SHLYVLIPVLDNE
+182 SHLYVLIPVLDAE

-250 IIPSTDNEADADD
+250 IIPDTDNEA
-263 ETAQDEL
+263 EQDEL
-270 TKMDDTDAAEIG
+270 TKIED
-282 HHNST
+282 T
-287 AADTLKPE
+287 AA
-295 KAVKTGAVLETGS
+295 A
-308 TGNNA
+308 
-313 TGEVKIGSKPKIGSE
+313 
-328 VKTAG
+328 
-333 DGLNDTVHTQLQKA
+333 HTQLQKV
-347 KKERLHDIRLKL
+347 KKERLHDIRLRL
-359 VVEKL
+359 VAEKL

-380 KLLRLLVKEKQFTR
+380 KLLRLLLKEKQFTR
-394 IAGTDVSYSELEKC
+394 IAGTDVSYTELEKS
-408 QDRLHWEEMSAKQ
+408 QDKLHWNEMPEKQ

-455 LNRLPALEKSLF
+455 PNRLPALEKSLF
-467 ICAKPQTIVL
+467 TYAKPQTIVL

-518 REKNYTVVF
+518 RENNYTVAF

>member
-1 MLLTITAAGEH
+1 MLLTITAEGEN
-12 AHALSFLLHKHPDTL
+12 AAALSFLLHKHPDKL
-27 QQAELSVGTA
+27 QQVELSVGAA
-37 YIFYPEYGNEK
+37 YIFYPECEKEK

-102 MNGRCKEHPEYIEL
+102 MNGSCKEHPKFIDM
-116 PLTLTAKIS
+116 PLALTAKIS

-174 TLPLKELL
+174 TLPLKDLL
-182 SHLYVLIPVLDNE
+182 SHLYVLIPVLDTE

-239 AFEVLQAAEDG
+239 AFEVLQAAEEG
-250 IIPSTDNEADADD
+250 IIPDTDNEA
-263 ETAQDEL
+263 EQDEL
-270 TKMDDTDAAEIG
+270 TEIED
-282 HHNST
+282 T
-287 AADTLKPE
+287 AA
-295 KAVKTGAVLETGS
+295 A
-308 TGNNA
+308 
-313 TGEVKIGSKPKIGSE
+313 
-328 VKTAG
+328 
-333 DGLNDTVHTQLQKA
+333 HTQLQKV
-347 KKERLHDIRLKL
+347 KKERLHDIRLRL
-359 VVEKL
+359 VAEKL

-380 KLLRLLVKEKQFTR
+380 KLLRLLLKEKQFTR
-394 IAGTDVSYSELEKC
+394 IAGTDVSYSELEKS
-408 QDRLHWEEMSAKQ
+408 QDKLHWNEMPEKQ

-455 LNRLPALEKSLF
+455 PNRLPALEKSLF
-467 ICAKPQTIVL
+467 TYAKPQTIVL

-518 REKNYTVVF
+518 RENNYTVAF
-527 FPVGEEEE
+527 FSVGEEEE

>member
-1 MLLTITAAGEH
+1 MLLTITAEGEN
-12 AHALSFLLHKHPDTL
+12 AAALSFLMHKHPDKL
-27 QQAELSVGTA
+27 QQVELSVGA
-37 YIFYPEYGNEK
+37 ASIFYPECRKGK

-102 MNGRCKEHPEYIEL
+102 MNGSCKEHPEFIDM
-116 PLTLTAKIS
+116 PLALTAKIS

-174 TLPLKELL
+174 TLPLKDLL
-182 SHLYVLIPVLDNE
+182 SHLYVLIPVLDTE

-250 IIPSTDNEADADD
+250 IIPDTDNEA
-263 ETAQDEL
+263 EQDEL
-270 TKMDDTDAAEIG
+270 TKIA
-282 HHNST
+282 NPT
-287 AADTLKPE
+287 AA
-295 KAVKTGAVLETGS
+295 
-308 TGNNA
+308 
-313 TGEVKIGSKPKIGSE
+313 
-328 VKTAG
+328 
-333 DGLNDTVHTQLQKA
+333 HTQLQKV

-359 VVEKL
+359 VAEKL

-380 KLLRLLVKEKQFTR
+380 KLLRLLLKEKQFTR
-394 IAGTDVSYSELEKC
+394 IAGTDVSYSELEKS
-408 QDRLHWEEMSAKQ
+408 QDKLHWNEMPEKQ

-455 LNRLPALEKSLF
+455 PNRLPALEKSLF
-467 ICAKPQTIVL
+467 TYAKPQTIVL

-505 TRSEFAAWAERVA
+505 TRSEFAAWAEQVA
-518 REKNYTVVF
+518 RENNYTVAF

-543 AVFTY
+543 AIFTY

>member
-1 MLLTITAAGEH
+1 MLLTITAEGEN
-12 AHALSFLLHKHPDTL
+12 AAALSFLLHKHSDKL
-27 QQAELSVGTA
+27 QQVELSVGAA
-37 YIFYPEYGNEK
+37 YIFYPECEKEK

-102 MNGRCKEHPEYIEL
+102 MNGSCKEHPEFIDM
-116 PLTLTAKIS
+116 PLALTAKIS

-174 TLPLKELL
+174 PLPLKDLL

-239 AFEVLQAAEDG
+239 AFEVLQAAEEG
-250 IIPSTDNEADADD
+250 IIPDTDNET
-263 ETAQDEL
+263 EQDEL
-270 TKMDDTDAAEIG
+270 TKIED
-282 HHNST
+282 T
-287 AADTLKPE
+287 AA
-295 KAVKTGAVLETGS
+295 A
-308 TGNNA
+308 
-313 TGEVKIGSKPKIGSE
+313 
-328 VKTAG
+328 
-333 DGLNDTVHTQLQKA
+333 HTQLQKA

-359 VVEKL
+359 VAEKL

-372 IDLGCGDG
+372 FDLGCGDG
-380 KLLRLLVKEKQFTR
+380 KLLRLLLKEKQFTR
-394 IAGTDVSYSELEKC
+394 IAGTDVSYSELEKS
-408 QDRLHWEEMSAKQ
+408 QDKLHWNEMPEKQ

-455 LNRLPALEKSLF
+455 PNRLPALEKSLF
-467 ICAKPQTIVL
+467 TYAKPQTIVL

-518 REKNYTVVF
+518 RENNYTVAF
-527 FPVGEEEE
+527 FPVGEEEK

>member
-1 MLLTITAAGEH
+1 MLLTITAEGEN
-12 AHALSFLLHKHPDTL
+12 AAALSFLMHKHPDKL
-27 QQAELSVGTA
+27 QQVELSVGTA
-37 YIFYPEYGNEK
+37 SIFYPECGKEK

-102 MNGRCKEHPEYIEL
+102 MNGSCKEHPEFIDM
-116 PLTLTAKIS
+116 PLALTAKIS

-174 TLPLKELL
+174 TLPLKDLL
-182 SHLYVLIPVLDNE
+182 SHLYVLIPVLDTE

-250 IIPSTDNEADADD
+250 IIPDTDNEA
-263 ETAQDEL
+263 EQDEL
-270 TKMDDTDAAEIG
+270 TKIED
-282 HHNST
+282 T
-287 AADTLKPE
+287 AA
-295 KAVKTGAVLETGS
+295 A
-308 TGNNA
+308 
-313 TGEVKIGSKPKIGSE
+313 
-328 VKTAG
+328 
-333 DGLNDTVHTQLQKA
+333 HTQLQKV
-347 KKERLHDIRLKL
+347 KKERLHDIRLRL
-359 VVEKL
+359 VAEKL

-380 KLLRLLVKEKQFTR
+380 KLLRLLLKEKQFTR
-394 IAGTDVSYSELEKC
+394 IAGTDVSYSELEKS
-408 QDRLHWEEMSAKQ
+408 QDKLHWEEMPEKQ

-455 LNRLPALEKSLF
+455 PNRLPALEKSLF
-467 ICAKPQTIVL
+467 TYAKPQTIVL

-505 TRSEFAAWAERVA
+505 TRSEFEAWAERVA
-518 REKNYTVVF
+518 RENNYTVAF

>member
-12 AHALSFLLHKHPDTL
+12 AHALSFLLHKHPDKL
-27 QQAELSVGTA
+27 QQVELPVGVA
-37 YIFYPEYGNEK
+37 YIFYPECEKEK

-102 MNGRCKEHPEYIEL
+102 MNGSCKEYPEFIDM
-116 PLTLTAKIS
+116 PLALTAKIS

-174 TLPLKELL
+174 TLSLKELL

-239 AFEVLQAAEDG
+239 AFEVLQAVEDG
-250 IIPSTDNEADADD
+250 IIPDTDNEA
-263 ETAQDEL
+263 EQDEL
-270 TKMDDTDAAEIG
+270 TKIED
-282 HHNST
+282 T
-287 AADTLKPE
+287 AA
-295 KAVKTGAVLETGS
+295 A
-308 TGNNA
+308 
-313 TGEVKIGSKPKIGSE
+313 
-328 VKTAG
+328 
-333 DGLNDTVHTQLQKA
+333 HTQLQKV

-359 VVEKL
+359 VAEKL

-380 KLLRLLVKEKQFTR
+380 KLLRLLLKEKQFTR
-394 IAGTDVSYSELEKC
+394 IAGTDVSYSELEKS
-408 QDRLHWEEMSAKQ
+408 QDKLHWNEMPEKQ

-455 LNRLPALEKSLF
+455 PNRLPALEKSLF
-467 ICAKPQTIVL
+467 TYAKPQTIVL

-505 TRSEFAAWAERVA
+505 TRSEFEAWAERVA
-518 REKNYTVVF
+518 RENNYTVAF

>member
-1 MLLTITAAGEH
+1 MLLTITAEGEN
-12 AHALSFLLHKHPDTL
+12 AAALSFLMHKHPDKL
-27 QQAELSVGTA
+27 QQVELSVGAA
-37 YIFYPEYGNEK
+37 YIFYPECGKEK

-102 MNGRCKEHPEYIEL
+102 MNGSCKEHPEFIDM
-116 PLTLTAKIS
+116 PLALTAKIS
-125 VLPAPRGGELLIKR
+125 VMPAPRGGELLIKR

-154 LDTQFSEWGYG
+154 LDTQFSAWGYG

-174 TLPLKELL
+174 TLTLKELL
-182 SHLYVLIPVLDNE
+182 SHLYVLIPVLDTE

-250 IIPSTDNEADADD
+250 IIPDTDNEAEQDD
-263 ETAQDEL
+263 L
-270 TKMDDTDAAEIG
+270 TKIEDPAA
-282 HHNST
+282 
-287 AADTLKPE
+287 A
-295 KAVKTGAVLETGS
+295 
-308 TGNNA
+308 
-313 TGEVKIGSKPKIGSE
+313 
-328 VKTAG
+328 
-333 DGLNDTVHTQLQKA
+333 HTQLQKV

-359 VVEKL
+359 VAEKL

-380 KLLRLLVKEKQFTR
+380 KLLRLLLKEKQFTR
-394 IAGTDVSYSELEKC
+394 IAGTDVSYSELEKS
-408 QDRLHWEEMSAKQ
+408 QDKLHWNEMPEKQ

-455 LNRLPALEKSLF
+455 PNRLPALEKSLF
-467 ICAKPQTIVL
+467 TYAKPQTIVL

-518 REKNYTVVF
+518 RENNYTVAF